1 MRGLHSNPRAL
12 LPWGLNPTFPET
24 CRMKK
29 ILLLIVACAFPIAAW
44 AQDPCSLIRPQTL
57 APADGAVAPGLVSFR
72 WSVPGLPE
80 RLPFDVLPR
89 FDVWVAAPG
98 DAPSFFGST
107 EELGLTRF
115 LPAGAYS
122 WFVTANVRGC
132 RPLRSAVSSFTIP
145 SRPSCALAP
154 PIPVTPGAGTEV
166 SSLPV
171 TLGWSSVAGA
181 DGYVVWIQKDPDAP
195 HRVALTRRTV
205 AELDLPNGDYRW
217 RVEALVSGC
226 NPIPSEF
233 ADFRVETCE
242 LSKPAL
248 ITPPQSANGIPSTV
262 SVAWSSV
269 PDATSYRLMV
279 RQEGGL
285 IDRVPQMLVE
295 TSATEAVVEFPTG
308 NLEWWI
314 EAEGGEGCRSRSLS
328 RTMKVERITACPGA
342 VAPNLTASSASLSNE
357 PFALI
362 WSQVAGAT
370 SYEMEESA
378 DSSFSSATPIPLTG
392 GTFARLQRDVGART
406 FFYYRVRAII
416 GCSSEVGPWSDP
428 VEVTVGPK
436 LLSVHRGSAGV
447 ARAVVDLCLRGA
459 AVATCPPGLTGDNA
473 AATTVTLAADRPWV
487 TLEPSVVTFPAN
499 GVANVTVSMDARAL
513 ATGTNRASI
522 NLVASPGKSA
532 SGTTTKSTVTVG
544 LTLVSPVAPAAP
556 GAPTPSTLVIPA
568 VAHADGA
575 FGSQWQS
582 DVRLLNTSGAATKYE
597 LSFVPSASDG
607 TLVGQTSELDV
618 NPGQSVALDDIV
630 FTWFG
635 EATTGSI
642 FLRPLEQAPA
652 FGLAAAAPL
661 SVASSRTLNQSPTG
675 TFGQFIPAIAFGD
688 FIGAEDALGA
698 PRRISM
704 QQIAQNEMFR
714 TNIGVVE
721 GSGET
726 ANVEI
731 ALFDGSG
738 TRVALVPLVLQPRE
752 HRQLDSIFAAQNVS
766 VEDGRA
772 EITVTS
778 ATGMITAYASRID
791 NRTGDPF
798 VVFPTEPSNSRGD
811 AWVIPGVAAID
822 TGQASWR
829 TDVRLFNAGEA
840 PVEATLTFYPQGS
853 PADSVSAQVEIGG
866 DSVAAIDGVL
876 DSLFGIANGG
886 GAIRVTTSAESTLVV
901 TAQTYNDT
909 GEGTFGQF
917 IPAVRPDQAVGM
929 GERSLQILQ
938 IEESERFR
946 TNLGLVE
953 VSGQPVMVE
962 ISAVVPESRVI
973 PRVQVSLAANEFR
986 QLNSV
991 MKSLNLPA
999 TYNGRLS
1006 VRVLSGAGRLTAY
1019 ASMVDNATQDP
1030 TYVPAQ

>member
-1 MRGLHSNPRAL
+1 
-12 LPWGLNPTFPET
+12 
-24 CRMKK
+24 MKK
-29 ILLLIVACAFPIAAW
+29 ILLFIVACAFPSAAW
-44 AQDPCSLIRPQTL
+44 AQDPCSLLTPQTL
-57 APADGAVAPGLVSFR
+57 SPADGAAAPGLVSFR
-72 WSVPGLPE
+72 WSVPDLPE
-80 RLPFDVLPR
+80 RSPFGALPR
-89 FDVWVAAPG
+89 FDLWITSYG
-98 DAPSFFGST
+98 EDPSFTGST
-107 EELGLTRF
+107 EDLGLTRF
-115 LPAGAYS
+115 LPPGGYS
-122 WFVTANVRGC
+122 WFVTANARGC
-132 RPLRSAVSSFTIP
+132 RPVRSAVSSFTIP
-145 SRPSCALAP
+145 SRPSCALSP
-154 PIPVTPGAGTEV
+154 PLLSAPGAGSEV
-166 SSLPV
+166 RSLPV
-171 TLGWSSVAGA
+171 PLKWSGVPGA

-195 HRVALTRRTV
+195 HRAALTRMTE

-226 NPIPSEF
+226 GPIPSET
-233 ADFRVETCE
+233 AVFRVEACE
-242 LSKPAL
+242 LPDPAL
-248 ITPPQSANGIPSTV
+248 ITPPQSASRIPSTV
-262 SVAWSSV
+262 AVAWSDV
-269 PDATSYRLMV
+269 PGATLYRLRV
-279 RQEGGL
+279 RQAGGL
-285 IDRVPQMLVE
+285 LDRPPQTLIE
-295 TSATEAVVEFPTG
+295 TPATVAVVEFPIG
-308 NLEWWI
+308 NLEWWV
-314 EAEGGEGCRSRSLS
+314 EAEGAAGCRSRSVS
-328 RTMKVERITACPGA
+328 RTMRVEPITGCPSA
-342 VAPNLTASSASLSNE
+342 IAPSVTASSASLSNE

-362 WSQVAGAT
+362 WSQVPGAT
-370 SYEMEESA
+370 SYEMEESP
-378 DSSFSSATPIPLTG
+378 DPSFSPANPVPLTG
-392 GTFARLQRDVGART
+392 GTFVRLQRDVGAKT

-428 VEVTVGPK
+428 VPVTVGPK
-436 LLSVHRGSAGV
+436 LLSIHRGSAGV
-447 ARAVVDLCLRGA
+447 ARAVVDLCLRGD
-459 AVATCPPGLTGDNA
+459 AVATCPPGLTGDNPL
-473 AATTVTLAADRPWV
+473 ATTVTLAADRPWI
-487 TLEPSVVTFPAN
+487 TLEPSVVTFPPN
-499 GVANVTVSMDARAL
+499 GVANVTVAMDARAL

-522 NLVASPGKSA
+522 DLVASPGKSA
-532 SGTTTKSTVTVG
+532 SSTQKSTVTVA

-556 GAPTPSTLVIPA
+556 GAPTPSTLIIPA

-582 DVRLLNTSGAATKYE
+582 DVRLLNTSGSATKYE

-607 TLVGQTSELDV
+607 TRVGQTSELDV

-642 FLRPLEQAPA
+642 FLRPLQQAPS
-652 FGLAAAAPL
+652 FGLAASAPL
-661 SVASSRTLNQSPTG
+661 SVASSRTLNQSPFG
-675 TFGQFIPAIAFGD
+675 TFGQFIPAIPFGD

-698 PRRISM
+698 PRRISL
-704 QQIAQNEMFR
+704 QQIAQNDLFR

-731 ALFDGSG
+731 SLFDGSG

-752 HRQLDSIFAAQNVS
+752 HRQLDSIFASQNVR

-772 EITVTS
+772 EVTVTS
-778 ATGMITAYASRID
+778 VTGMITAYASRID

-798 VVFPTEPSNSRGD
+798 VVFPTEPANSRGT

-840 PVEATLTFYPQGS
+840 PVEATLTFYPQGA
-853 PADSVSAQVEIGG
+853 PGDAVSAQVEIGG
-866 DSVAAIDGVL
+866 ESVAAIDGVL
-876 DSLFGIANGG
+876 ASLFGISNGG

-901 TAQTYNDT
+901 TAQTYDDT
-909 GEGTFGQF
+909 GEGTYGQF
-917 IPAVRPDQAVGM
+917 IPAVRPDEGVGA

-953 VSGQPVMVE
+953 VSGRPVIVE

-1006 VRVLSGAGRLTAY
+1006 ARVVSGAGRLTAY

>member
-1 MRGLHSNPRAL
+1 MTLEWRGA
-12 LPWGLNPTFPET
+12 
-24 CRMKK
+24 
-29 ILLLIVACAFPIAAW
+29 
-44 AQDPCSLIRPQTL
+44 
-57 APADGAVAPGLVSFR
+57 
-72 WSVPGLPE
+72 
-80 RLPFDVLPR
+80 
-89 FDVWVAAPG
+89 
-98 DAPSFFGST
+98 
-107 EELGLTRF
+107 
-115 LPAGAYS
+115 
-122 WFVTANVRGC
+122 
-132 RPLRSAVSSFTIP
+132 
-145 SRPSCALAP
+145 
-154 PIPVTPGAGTEV
+154 
-166 SSLPV
+166 
-171 TLGWSSVAGA
+171 AGA

-195 HRVALTRRTV
+195 HRVALTRRTE
-205 AELDLPNGDYRW
+205 AELELPNGDYRW
-217 RVEALVSGC
+217 RVDALVSGC
-226 NPIPSEF
+226 DPIPSEF

-242 LSKPAL
+242 LSKPVL

-262 SVAWSSV
+262 SVAWSEV
-269 PDATSYRLMV
+269 PDATLYRLRV

-285 IDRVPQMLVE
+285 LDRFPQTLVE
-295 TSATEAVVEFPTG
+295 TTATGAVVEFPTG

-314 EAEGGEGCRSRSLS
+314 EAEGSTGCRSRSLS
-328 RTMKVERITACPGA
+328 RTMRVERITECPEA
-342 VAPNLTASSASLSNE
+342 IAPTLTASSASLSNE

-362 WSQVAGAT
+362 WSQVPGAT
-370 SYEMEESA
+370 SYEMEESPVP
-378 DSSFSSATPIPLTG
+378 SFSSASPVPLTG
-392 GTFARLQRDVGART
+392 GTFVRLQRDVGART

-428 VEVTVGPK
+428 VPVTVGPK

-447 ARAVVDLCLRGA
+447 ARAVVDLCLRGE
-459 AVATCPPGLTGDNA
+459 AVATCPPGVTGDNA
-473 AATTVTLAADRPWV
+473 LATTLTLAADRPWV
-487 TLEPSVVTFPAN
+487 TLEPSVVTFPAK

-513 ATGTNRASI
+513 ATGTNRASL

-532 SGTTTKSTVTVG
+532 SSTTKSTVTVG

-568 VAHADGA
+568 VAHEDGA

-642 FLRPLEQAPA
+642 FLRPLEQAA
-652 FGLAAAAPL
+652 SFGLAAAAPL
-661 SVASSRTLNQSPTG
+661 SVASSRTLNQSPIG
-675 TFGQFIPAIAFGD
+675 SFGQFIPAIAFGD

-698 PRRISM
+698 PRRISL
-704 QQIAQNEMFR
+704 QQIAQNGFFR

-752 HRQLDSIFAAQNVS
+752 HRQLNSIFASENVS
-766 VEDGRA
+766 VDDGRA
-772 EITVTS
+772 EVTVTS

-798 VVFPTEPSNSRGD
+798 VVFPTEPSKSRGD

-840 PVEATLTFYPQGS
+840 PVEATLTFYPQGA
-853 PADSVSAQVEIGG
+853 PAASVSAQVEIGG
-866 DSVAAIDGVL
+866 ESVAAIDGVL
-876 DSLFGIANGG
+876 ASLFGISNGG
-886 GAIRVTTSAESTLVV
+886 GAIRVTTPVESTLVV
-901 TAQTYNDT
+901 TAQTYDDT
-909 GEGTFGQF
+909 GEGTYGQF
-917 IPAVRPDQAVGM
+917 IPAVRPDEAVGA
-929 GERSLQILQ
+929 GERSLQ
-938 IEESERFR
+938 
-946 TNLGLVE
+946 
-953 VSGQPVMVE
+953 
-962 ISAVVPESRVI
+962 
-973 PRVQVSLAANEFR
+973 
-986 QLNSV
+986 
-991 MKSLNLPA
+991 
-999 TYNGRLS
+999 
-1006 VRVLSGAGRLTAY
+1006 
-1019 ASMVDNATQDP
+1019 
-1030 TYVPAQ
+1030 